1 MTDDHLHHKIEALE
15 DELAA
20 LRSEFSRLVDAAVNV
35 PNDPETENAGDAGDA
50 QRARNKLEREV
61 EKAADA
67 ARLVL
72 REVDEASKRHP
83 TGSLIV
89 AFAAGL
95 LISRIF
101 GPGRR

>member
-1 MTDDHLHHKIEALE
+1 MTDDHLHHKIETLE

-20 LRSEFSRLVDAAVNV
+20 LRGEFSKLVDAAAKN
-35 PNDPETENAGDAGDA
+35 PNDAETENAGDAQPSGG
-50 QRARNKLEREV
+50 RLEREV

-67 ARLVL
+67 ARVALH
-72 REVDEASKRHP
+72 EIDEAAKRHP
-83 TGSLIV
+83 TGSLLV

-101 GPGRR
+101 GHGGR